1 MEKIT
6 KQEALKGYQPEPT
19 SFDDRSALI
28 RHVAALSPDAPG
40 KADAQDGASPIT
52 GTSAEASRRLE
63 SVDPAGY
70 ARSRNF
76 LNGKVTML
84 SPYIRHGMI
93 SLDAARNKALSRVKR
108 AADAEKLVQELAWR
122 DYWQRVQRM
131 HPDWLWDDAEAYKT
145 GFAASE
151 YSADLPD
158 DIERGETGVAV
169 IDGIIHELRQTGY
182 IHNHTRMYLA
192 AYIVHWRRVRWQAGA
207 RFMLTHL
214 IDADQASNNLS
225 WQWVASTF
233 SRKPYIFNLEN
244 VRKYAS
250 DQLNT
255 DDRHN
260 VPLAASYEVLTARLF
275 PEMEL
280 APHG

>member
-182 IHNHTRMYLA
+182 IHNHTRMYLS
-192 AYIVHWRRVRWQAGA
+192 
-207 RFMLTHL
+207 L
-214 IDADQASNNLS
+214 IH
-225 WQWVASTF
+225 
-233 SRKPYIFNLEN
+233 I
-244 VRKYAS
+244 
-250 DQLNT
+250 
-255 DDRHN
+255 
-260 VPLAASYEVLTARLF
+260 
-275 PEMEL
+275 
-280 APHG
+280 